1 MKRYRGV
8 ALCMALAL
16 GLTACGTQTTES
28 TASGATATT
37 TGDTQMGRWVENQLD
52 IGNQQIAGGPT
63 LLEDG
68 SLVLY
73 VYEEDPNT
81 FEAGPLQRLTS
92 MDNGETWSTEDT
104 GWNDQ
109 VEGSVTRV
117 WTKTDGTNCVYSVV
131 FGEDGRASN
140 RYQLYLQ
147 KPGASLE
154 PISIDETNSVYDAV
168 FYQNDLWLFQ
178 ISYSENGASSS
189 LIDYDPETGASQ
201 KVALDDTTVY
211 NGGVQP
217 TVAGDK
223 LLYLF
228 YAESSMPLMQLNV
241 ADGTSTQVLEN
252 VSESISP
259 DALVGDADGAVYY
272 PSSTGIYRLA
282 SGGTLPEQ
290 VVPGDGTALSVNSN
304 FPTDICR
311 TANGDFLVT
320 LMGDDNTRIINRYHY
335 DETLPTH
342 AETTL
347 KVWSLQDSAT
357 ARAAVNL
364 YKQEHPEVDVTFTIA
379 ISEDAQDETAARTD
393 ALTQL
398 NTELLA
404 GEGPDLLILDGVDYE
419 TYVQKGM
426 LADLSDVL
434 PLSNLQTNLS
444 EPFIKD
450 SKVYTMPARFSV
462 PILIGDEG
470 TLEGLTDLSAVQQAI
485 LDAPPR
491 PATDTAEALGDDERY
506 ALCITSAED
515 FADFLLPVTA
525 NAILQDGT
533 LQEDALRQVM
543 NFVEAVSAYYDT
555 KDTISDN
562 TWGSIQ
568 SWSGTD
574 AITVNSEQAEYSD
587 LNRAKYGWFD
597 LDTPYSLLTM
607 ARSEVPL
614 DPAAKDI
621 PCSILLRPGLTTGT
635 YTPKVLVGVSA
646 GSAHA
651 DIAKELAAT
660 FFNTDVQGSYY
671 GDGMTVRADCLT
683 QKLDAVLRNDYASA
697 DAVKTDLK
705 QLLDSCTTPVLVPAL
720 LRDSFLEHTNA
731 IIQGQETSD
740 AAVKGIE
747 SDIRLYLA
755 EQQ

>member
-1 MKRYRGV
+1 MKRYRGA
-8 ALCMALAL
+8 ALCLALAL
-16 GLTACGTQTTES
+16 SLTACGTKSIDSATS
-28 TASGATATT
+28 SATATA
-37 TGDTQMGRWVENQLD
+37 TGEAQMGRWVENQLD
-52 IGNQQIAGGPT
+52 IGEQRIAGGPT

-73 VYEEDPNT
+73 LYEEDPNT

-92 MDNGETWSTEDT
+92 TDNGETWHTEDT

-109 VEGSVTRV
+109 VEGSVTHV
-117 WTKTDGTNCVYSVV
+117 WTGTDGTACVYSVV

-140 RYQLYLQ
+140 SYQIYLQ
-147 KPGASLE
+147 KPGGSLE
-154 PISIDETNSVYDAV
+154 PISIDEMNSVYDAV

-189 LIDYDPETGASQ
+189 LIDYNPETGSSQ
-201 KVALDDTTVY
+201 KITLDDTTIY
-211 NGGVQP
+211 GGGIQP
-217 TVAGDK
+217 AVAGDK
-223 LLYLF
+223 LLYLY
-228 YAESSMPLMQLNV
+228 YAESSMPLMQLNPT
-241 ADGTSTQVLEN
+241 DGTGTQVLEN
-252 VSESISP
+252 VSEAVSP
-259 DALVGDADGAVYY
+259 SALVGDNDGAVYY
-272 PSSTGIYRLA
+272 PSTTGIYRLA

-304 FPTDICR
+304 FPTNICR

-320 LMGDDNTRIINRYHY
+320 LMGDDNAYIINRYHY

-342 AETTL
+342 AQTTL

-364 YKQEHPEVDVTFTIA
+364 YKQEHPEVDVTFSIA
-379 ISEDAQDETAARTD
+379 ISDDAQDETAARND

-404 GEGPDLLILDGVDYE
+404 GEGPDLLLLDGVDYE
-419 TYVQKGM
+419 TYIQKGM

-434 PLSNLQTNLS
+434 PLSDLQKNLCD
-444 EPFIKD
+444 PFIED
-450 SKVYTMPARFSV
+450 GKVYAMPARFSI

-470 TLEGLTDLSAVQQAI
+470 SLDGLTDLAAVQQAI
-485 LDAPPR
+485 LNAPPR
-491 PATDTAEALGDDERY
+491 PATSSSEALADDERY
-506 ALCITSAED
+506 ALRITSAED
-515 FADFLLPVTA
+515 FANFLLPVTA
-525 NAILQDGT
+525 NAILQNGT

-543 NFVEAVSAYYDT
+543 NFVETVSTYYDIQAAT
-555 KDTISDN
+555 SDT

-574 AITVNSEQAEYSD
+574 AIAVNSEQAEYSD
-587 LNRAKYGWFD
+587 LNRALYGWFD

-607 ARSEVPL
+607 ARSETPL
-614 DPAAKDI
+614 DPAAQDV
-621 PCSILLRPGLTTGT
+621 PCSILLRPGLTTGA

-646 GSAHA
+646 GSTHLDA
-651 DIAKELAAT
+651 AKQLAAT
-660 FFNTDVQGSYY
+660 FFGTDVQGSYY
-671 GDGMTVRADCLT
+671 SDGMTVRSDCLT
-683 QKLDAVLRNDYASA
+683 QKVEAVFQNDYASV
-697 DAVKTDLK
+697 DAVKTDIQ

-720 LRDSFLEHTNA
+720 LRDSFLDHSKA
-731 IIQGQETSD
+731 ILLGQETADD
-740 AAVKGIE
+740 AVQGIE

-755 EQQ
+755 ERQ